1 MKLRLNRLSPVKL
14 MTHPATPE
22 PLAVLHIMAHGSSMA
37 SLDLAA
43 ASELALDAARHE
55 PLHVDAWS
63 QMTMDDELAGAAART
78 VAYLAHHAAAAII
91 ESRDIFYRLTNTRF
105 LREL

>member
-1 MKLRLNRLSPVKL
+1 

-22 PLAVLHIMAHGSSMA
+22 PLAALHTMAHASSMA
-37 SLDLAA
+37 GLDLHE

-55 PLHVDAWS
+55 PLHVEAWS
-63 QMTMDDELAGAAART
+63 QMTMDDVSAGAAAHT
-78 VAYLAHHAAAAII
+78 AAYLAHHAAAAII